1 MVNFLSAFISS
12 QTFSPAP
19 LDLFSQI
26 HSHYGWLITGHAG
39 KEDSGV
45 MSTVDM
51 GASYQQSGQ
60 QQATEQK
67 LSSIMDSLRARE
79 KTAGV
84 SVSQP
89 VSYATNFF
97 WQVSHVCRVAMVQSW
112 SNR

>member
-1 MVNFLSAFISS
+1 M
-12 QTFSPAP
+12 
-19 LDLFSQI
+19 
-26 HSHYGWLITGHAG
+26 
-39 KEDSGV
+39 

-112 SNR
+112 SNRSTASVPSGSSCHWQLKLDAHCLRKFVPIQPTHDGF